1 MSTTELKKQL
11 HEHIENADESLL
23 TLIHGI
29 FESQM
34 NKGDW
39 WDELTQ
45 EAKDSIEIGIAQL
58 DRGEGIPHEEVM
70 KAIRE
75 KYLDS

>member
-23 TLIHGI
+23 TLVHGI